1 MCANDKSGPVSSE
14 RLKQFLEA
22 VEELKGVDSNVLQSV
37 VKKMM
42 KFYQKEKNENIT
54 KEEFIAW
61 CVFSKKE
68 LSATRTF
75 VSLLAFCQTLTCA
88 INSYQTKPVSNMR
101 TNNLSLKKN

>member
-22 VEELKGVDSNVLQSV
+22 VEELKGVDSNALQSV
-37 VKKMM
+37 VKKIM

-61 CVFSKKE
+61 CVFPKKE

-75 VSLLAFCQTLTCA
+75 VFLLAF
-88 INSYQTKPVSNMR
+88 YQM
-101 TNNLSLKKN
+101 